1 MGGGP
6 GVVAGVGDDAA
17 VLRTGG
23 GRDLLVTA
31 DMLVEQVHFDLSF
44 SAFRDLGYKAL
55 AVNLSDLAAMGGRP
69 ENYLVSLALPPHF
82 NMEDMEDL
90 YRGMDEAG
98 RPYKACLVGGDTVAS
113 PGPLVISVTLLGGA
127 ARGKAVLRSGAAP
140 GDGLYVTGTLGDSAA
155 GLEILKAGRRFES
168 GDTGAEYLVRRH
180 LRPEARVKA
189 GRLLGGKGLASAM
202 IDISDGIASD
212 VRHITEQSGCGA
224 EINLDALPLS
234 DELLSFAG
242 RKNAVKYAL
251 GGGED
256 YELLF
261 AARPGADDALRT
273 AGKAAGIAITRVGAI
288 TGGEGVFAAG
298 SKGLRKPLRGRGY
311 EHFRR

>member
-44 SAFRDLGYKAL
+44 TAFRDLGYKAL
-55 AVNLSDLAAMGGRP
+55 AVNLSDIAAMGGSP
-69 ENYLVSLALPPHF
+69 ENYLVSIALPPHF
-82 NMEDMEDL
+82 NMEDMEEL

-98 RPYKACLVGGDTVAS
+98 RPCKAGLVGGDTVAS
-113 PGPLVISVTLLGGA
+113 PGPLVISVTLLGRA
-127 ARGKAVLRSGAAP
+127 SRGKAVLRSGAAP

-155 GLEILKAGRRFES
+155 GLEILKAGKREGS
-168 GDTGAEYLVRRH
+168 GDAGMEYLIQRH
-180 LRPEARVKA
+180 LRPEARVRA

-212 VRHITEQSGCGA
+212 VRHITERSGCGA

-261 AARPGADDALRT
+261 AARPGAEDALGA
-273 AGKAAGIAITRVGAI
+273 AGKAAGITFTRVGTI
-288 TGGEGVFAAG
+288 TGGEGVFAVD
-298 SKGLRKPLRGRGY
+298 SKGSRKPLKGRGY